1 MHAAVNPA
9 LYPLMT
15 LWIHFPTG
23 SALPLCAP
31 VSDRPFKFFCV
42 YRQNQYEHM
51 LISYLI
57 YEPMQGFAGH
67 QLVPAAQHRQTGEV
81 LHTEISITQTCW
93 HSQEEP

>member
-1 MHAAVNPA
+1 MHAVVNPA

-23 SALPLCAP
+23 SALPLLAP
-31 VSDRPFKFFCV
+31 LLNFSV

-57 YEPMQGFAGH
+57 YEPMQGIAGH

-93 HSQEEP
+93 HSQQEP